1 MVNETRKFIYAPPYD
16 KSFGELW
23 EDDAWPDLKD
33 VQFYAYGATIAD
45 DQLLGD
51 LAGTN
56 GTVQRFFEA
65 SGLHL
70 QRTIA
75 TERALADGIVSEL
88 KRRKVG
94 LGSAGGTSY

>member
-1 MVNETRKFIYAPPYD
+1 MPRLMTSHLEN
-16 KSFGELW
+16 FG
-23 EDDAWPDLKD
+23 KMTHG
-33 VQFYAYGATIAD
+33 YGATIAD